1 MKIENIKVGRLEC
14 NCYILSLDNY
24 VLVVDPGDDYEKIK
38 KVIGNR
44 KILGILITH
53 NHFDHV
59 GALNNILKDYE
70 TEVYDISNLK
80 EKKYILNKFE
90 FKVIYTKGH
99 TEDSITYYFYKNN
112 IMFTGD
118 FLFKDSIGRCDLPTG
133 NVEDMKKS
141 INKIKKY
148 SDNIKIYPGHGEET
162 SLGYEKRNNYYF
174 NYNW

>member
-1 MKIENIKVGRLEC
+1 MKVKKIVVGKLQC
-14 NCYILSLDNY
+14 NCYILEINNDIIII
-24 VLVVDPGDDYEKIK
+24 DPGDNYDKIK
-38 KVIGNR
+38 EFIYNKNLIGV
-44 KILGILITH
+44 LITH

-59 GALNNILKDYE
+59 GALNNLLNDYK
-70 TEVYDISNLK
+70 TKVYNSSNLS
-80 EKKYILNKFE
+80 EKDYILNNFK

-99 TEDSITYYFYKNN
+99 TEDSITYYFYENN

-133 NVEDMKKS
+133 NVAKMKES